1 MAKLCERSLRVGL
14 PARFA
19 GYPTQFSLSTLR
31 TYVQEHLDL
40 DVDGGIEARDWL
52 TLPEQRLRMVTAGA
66 VYHDEVGLPVL
77 RDRLA
82 YYPHDVG
89 PIDDATLRQTVS
101 PSNPWI
107 VAGP

>member
-1 MAKLCERSLRVGL
+1 MAKLWNDHSESRYRRDSRANRLAL
-14 PARFA
+14 DPAYLCA
-19 GYPTQFSLSTLR
+19 GAP
-31 TYVQEHLDL
+31 L

-52 TLPEQRLRMVTAGA
+52 TLPEQRLRVVTAGA

-82 YYPHDVG
+82 YYPHDGG

>member
-1 MAKLCERSLRVGL
+1 MAKLWNDHSESRYRRDSRATRLSSRSRPCG
-14 PARFA
+14 
-19 GYPTQFSLSTLR
+19 

-82 YYPHDVG
+82 YHPHDVG
-89 PIDDATLRQTVS
+89 PIDGVTLRQTVS
-101 PSNPWI
+101 PSNP
-107 VAGP
+107 